1 MIFITPGLMAG
12 NNGGGWVGVFDLFRS
27 HFKPLSES
35 EIVYCENRLQGI
47 LHDLD
52 GKNVCSG
59 ISDCGLINQEPF
71 GSTVPFPKRYIAS
84 MENRMKEYCELCDD
98 GFTNFVNKDYI
109 VHEPI
114 CMEGKCMVKSSKKK
128 PIKD

>member
-1 MIFITPGLMAG
+1 
-12 NNGGGWVGVFDLFRS
+12 
-27 HFKPLSES
+27 
-35 EIVYCENRLQGI
+35 
-47 LHDLD
+47 
-52 GKNVCSG
+52 
-59 ISDCGLINQEPF
+59 
-71 GSTVPFPKRYIAS
+71 
-84 MENRMKEYCELCDD
+84 MKEYCELCDD